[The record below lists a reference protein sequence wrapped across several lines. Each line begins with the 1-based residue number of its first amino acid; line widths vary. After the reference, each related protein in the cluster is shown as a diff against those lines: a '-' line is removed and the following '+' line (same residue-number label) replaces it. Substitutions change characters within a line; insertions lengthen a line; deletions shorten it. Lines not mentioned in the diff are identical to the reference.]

1 MGKVSQMVADAAELS
16 RHLDRDRC
24 VDRLVRLVTTR
35 SENPPGVEKEVA
47 DLTAAMCEELGLKVA
62 LHEGEPDRPS
72 VVARW
77 EAPSGPTLGYCS
89 HIDTVPIGDG
99 DLWSRDPLGASIEG
113 RTLHGRGA
121 CDAKGPVA
129 SALEAVAILR
139 DAGVELGGT
148 LELELVADEETM
160 GFKGTG
166 YLVDEKII
174 SPDLA
179 IVGEPTSLRIVRAQ
193 RGASW
198 MRVSTKGIATH
209 GSAPER
215 GVSAIRHMAEIVR
228 RLEEA
233 LPDVSHPVLGGP
245 SIGVGTIQGGV
256 KVNIVPASCT
266 IEIDRRSVP
275 GETKETV
282 IESVEAAVDLAR
294 EVFPDIDAKVE
305 IMFYADPFEV
315 SESARVVQEVAA
327 AVGDAMGGEAELIG
341 FRGASDARFIADTGA
356 DVVLCGPGDIAL
368 AHTAQ
373 ESVDVDEV
381 ATGALAYAAAFA
393 RLLGS

>member
-1 MGKVSQMVADAAELS
+1 MGKVSQMAPDAAELA

-24 VDRLVRLVTTR
+24 IDRLVRLVTTR
-35 SENPPGVEKEVA
+35 SENPPGVEKEIA
-47 DLTAAMCEELGLKVA
+47 DLTAGMCEELGLEVA
-62 LHEGEPDRPS
+62 LYEGEPDRPS

-77 EAPSGPTLGYCS
+77 ESSSGPTLGYCS

-139 DAGVELGGT
+139 DADVELDGT

-174 SPDLA
+174 SPDIA

-193 RGASW
+193 RGAAW
-198 MRVSTKGIATH
+198 MRVSTKGVATH

-215 GVSAIRHMAEIVR
+215 GVSAIRHMTEIVR

-245 SIGVGTIQGGV
+245 SIGVGTIHGGV

-275 GETKETV
+275 GETKESV

-327 AVGDAMGGEAELIG
+327 AVGDATGGAAELIG
-341 FRGASDARFIADTGA
+341 FRGASDARFIADAGA

-368 AHTAQ
+368 AHTAR
-373 ESVDVDEV
+373 ESVDLDEIT
-381 ATGALAYAAAFA
+381 TGAVAYAAAFA
-393 RLLGS
+393 RLLES